1 MDIPQSPTPL
11 PSPLPPQPD
20 AAELA
25 ERVNSLQTLIGSVLL
40 LLLIVS
46 GTLATFIYWQLRM
59 ASHELENGRQQVR
72 KMEAQQQ
79 EVLRRMTE
87 FARTHSDFAPI
98 LGKYIKPTVATGA
111 PPATATAPATTTPA
125 KK

>member
-11 PSPLPPQPD
+11 PSPVPPQPE

-25 ERVNSLQTLIGSVLL
+25 ERVDSLQRLLGTVLL

-46 GTLATFIYWQLRM
+46 GTLGIFIYWQVRM
-59 ASHELENGRQQVR
+59 ASRELESGQQQVER
-72 KMEAQQQ
+72 LGAQQQ
-79 EVLRRMTE
+79 AILNRVSE
-87 FARTHSDFAPI
+87 FARTNSGFAPI
-98 LGKYIKPTVATGA
+98 WAKYFKPGTTGT
-111 PPATATAPATTTPA
+111 PPATATAPSS